1 MPVPSS
7 LPSCGHL
14 SIFHYDV
21 HSNWGILVVVIIIV
35 VVIIVII
42 VRSFDCCFG
51 GARLPIR
58 IPVFSVPVA
67 LFPQE
72 SRFLFRRNFFFTS

>member
-14 SIFHYDV
+14 SIFHYNV
-21 HSNWGILVVVIIIV
+21 HSNWGILAVVII

-42 VRSFDCCFG
+42 IRLIVVSG
-51 GARLPIR
+51 GWAKRAR
-58 IPVFSVPVA
+58 
-67 LFPQE
+67 
-72 SRFLFRRNFFFTS
+72 